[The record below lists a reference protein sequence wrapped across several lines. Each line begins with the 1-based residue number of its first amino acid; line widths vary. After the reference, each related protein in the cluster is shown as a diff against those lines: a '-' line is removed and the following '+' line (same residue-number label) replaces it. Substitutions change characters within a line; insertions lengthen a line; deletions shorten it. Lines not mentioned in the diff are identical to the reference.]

1 MKILI
6 CHGISAISPEG
17 DVFGDL
23 HSFHLDEE
31 NIVNCSDGSLQILI
45 ESKYL
50 LPKLKRQL
58 NDFFGSNI
66 PCEGIFMSTLFVYF
80 VEIDA
85 GLKIDYQETFKS
97 VRDICQSDIESL
109 RKSKIGYVRISYST
123 ALSRVLCKKY
133 LFGLKYA
140 ESTGTN
146 SVFGSENCNGKG
158 YDFSL
163 N

>member
-66 PCEGIFMSTLFVYF
+66 PCEGIFMSTFFVYF

-85 GLKIDYQETFKS
+85 GLRIDYQETFKS

-109 RKSKIGYVRISYST
+109 RKSKIGYVRISYPT

-133 LFGLKYA
+133 LSGLEYA
-140 ESTGTN
+140 KSTGTN
-146 SVFGSENCNGKG
+146 SAFGLENCNGEG
-158 YDFSL
+158 YNFSL